1 MKWSCTVNIEKS
13 CIAHVLSN
21 LKKIKPPK
29 SNLRWFFHTKNC
41 IPNALPTGEAFFFC
55 RHSSEAEQGAF
66 NAQVG
71 ISKFPAGT
79 TSALWHFRRKP
90 KDRKHRTEPGNK
102 CERKK
107 KTMKKEE
114 LMKLDGMTDAL
125 AAAVLNLAKGDT
137 EGMIPKARLDEVIAE
152 RDNAR
157 KEHADVLKELGA
169 LQKETGDAA
178 ELRDKIKSLEDA
190 AKESQKKHDTE
201 IHTLKVDN
209 AVNSALLGS
218 GARNVKAA
226 KALLNLDK
234 AELAEDGTV
243 KGLAD
248 QIKALRTAEDSKFL
262 FGSSTPKLKGAK
274 AGESGNDDGDHQVDT
289 SKMTYSELVAYM
301 AEHPDANIK

>member
-1 MKWSCTVNIEKS
+1 
-13 CIAHVLSN
+13 
-21 LKKIKPPK
+21 
-29 SNLRWFFHTKNC
+29 
-41 IPNALPTGEAFFFC
+41 
-55 RHSSEAEQGAF
+55 
-66 NAQVG
+66 
-71 ISKFPAGT
+71 
-79 TSALWHFRRKP
+79 
-90 KDRKHRTEPGNK
+90 
-102 CERKK
+102 
-107 KTMKKEE
+107 MKKEE

-178 ELRDKIKSLEDA
+178 RAVRQDQVARGRSQGEPEKARHRDPHPQSGQRGKR
-190 AKESQKKHDTE
+190 
-201 IHTLKVDN
+201 
-209 AVNSALLGS
+209 ALLGS
-218 GARNVKAA
+218 GALNVKAA

-274 AGESGNDDGDHQVDT
+274 AGESGNEDGDHQVDT

-301 AEHPDANIK
+301 AEHPDEKIN

>member
-1 MKWSCTVNIEKS
+1 MF
-13 CIAHVLSN
+13 VL
-21 LKKIKPPK
+21 K
-29 SNLRWFFHTKNC
+29 
-41 IPNALPTGEAFFFC
+41 A
-55 RHSSEAEQGAF
+55 
-66 NAQVG
+66 AQLLEEG
-71 ISKFPAGT
+71 
-79 TSALWHFRRKP
+79 
-90 KDRKHRTEPGNK
+90 
-102 CERKK
+102 
-107 KTMKKEE
+107 KT
-114 LMKLDGMTDAL
+114 
-125 AAAVLNLAKGDT
+125 
-137 EGMIPKARLDEVIAE
+137 LDEVIKE

-178 ELRDKIKSLEDA
+178 DLRDKIKSLEDA
-190 AKESQKKHDTE
+190 AKESQKQHDAE

-248 QIKALRTAEDSKFL
+248 QIKTLQTAEDSKFL

-274 AGESGNDDGDHQVDT
+274 AGESGDDDGSHQVDT

-301 AEHPDANIK
+301 AEHPDEKIN